1 MLRAIAT
8 IVIVTLFGL
17 NWMLPDLEIG
27 RRGSSIEWRQD
38 VTTTRIR
45 VGERMPDMALTDLE
59 GTTFPLSSLRGDRVL
74 LVFERSIDWCP
85 FTKERLL
92 DLASVLGDV
101 PDLEIVWVMAAE
113 QISER
118 TRRLVDEFGLRDRIL
133 FLADEKSAVIR
144 GLGLL
149 KSNPE
154 VIEEGVPVP
163 TTIVLDREGVV
174 RSIDIRDDYH
184 VWLAP
189 SAILVALEDV
199 E

>member
-27 RRGSSIEWRQD
+27 RRGSSTDWRVD
-38 VTTTRIR
+38 VETTRLSI
-45 VGERMPDMALTDLE
+45 GEPMPDLALADLA
-59 GTTFPLSSLRGDRVL
+59 GTRFPLSSLRGHPVL

-85 FTKERLL
+85 FTKARLL
-92 DLASVLGDV
+92 DLASVLGDT

-113 QISER
+113 QVSER

-133 FLADEKSAVIR
+133 FLADEKSAAIR
-144 GLGLL
+144 ELGLL
-149 KSNPE
+149 KSDPE

-174 RSIDIRDDYH
+174 RFIDVRDDYH
-184 VWLAP
+184 VWLDP
-189 SAILVALEDV
+189 NAILVAV
-199 E
+199 EEVE